1 MVFVVSRKSTH
12 MRKNSKVMLNPFI
25 CVINNNR
32 YNYMGKQEKNT
43 MSVEL
48 SEVTN
53 MTYLREQSLHFS
65 PRWIYK

>member
-1 MVFVVSRKSTH
+1 MVFVVSRKSKH

-53 MTYLREQSLHFS
+53 MTYL
-65 PRWIYK
+65 

>member
-1 MVFVVSRKSTH
+1 MVFVVSRKSKH
-12 MRKNSKVMLNPFI
+12 MHKNSKVILNPFI
-25 CVINNNR
+25 CVINNNH

-53 MTYLREQSLHFS
+53 MTYL
-65 PRWIYK
+65 